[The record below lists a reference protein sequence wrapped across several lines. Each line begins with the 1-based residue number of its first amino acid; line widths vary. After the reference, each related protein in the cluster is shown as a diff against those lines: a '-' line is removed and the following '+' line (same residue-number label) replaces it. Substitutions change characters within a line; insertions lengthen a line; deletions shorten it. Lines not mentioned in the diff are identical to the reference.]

1 MTEQQ
6 RPKFGI
12 GDRVLWT
19 NGTVGKVVDGPF
31 DKGLCRVGAGAEPM
45 NMIYKHHYGYIVEFE
60 DAQKYLGDKRCAMLP
75 EGALRPEWMSC
86 SGEHRQAEDGTW
98 ERRKAP

>member
-12 GDRVLWT
+12 GDKVLWT

-31 DKGLCRVGAGAEPM
+31 EKGLRRIGIRAEPM
-45 NMIYKHHYGYIVEFE
+45 NMIYEQNYSYLVKLE
-60 DAQKYLGDKRCAMLP
+60 DEGLTTPMILP
-75 EGALRPEWMSC
+75 EGALRPEWMPC
-86 SGEHRQAEDGTW
+86 DGEHRQAVDGTW